1 MPTKKTNKG
10 QVIDMDAIMAQNQ
23 SSVAVG
29 NMGVNAKG
37 DKIGKD
43 GVVVQTSEDRVRAYY
58 KDNPKSSTAQ
68 ASLKGKRPT
77 LTPDGQLQDPH
88 MEVKTAK
95 TQKENVR
102 MQDEPSVTD
111 TVQEVLDD
119 AKIAQSL
126 PQEPDEFD
134 VPDGAEPIGYKE
146 VELPNGD
153 IEMVPI
159 YRNED
164 L

>member
-1 MPTKKTNKG
+1 MPTKRTNKG

-37 DKIGKD
+37 DKLGKD
-43 GVVVQTSEDRVRAYY
+43 GVVVQSSEDRVRAYY
-58 KDNPKSSTAQ
+58 KDNPKSSTSK

-88 MEVKTAK
+88 MEVKTSK

-102 MQDEPSVTD
+102 TQDEPSVSE
-111 TVQEVLDD
+111 TVQEVFDD
-119 AKIAQSL
+119 AKIAQEL
-126 PQEPDEFD
+126 PDEPEEFD
-134 VPDGAEPIGYKE
+134 APEGVEPIGYKE

-159 YRNED
+159 YREED
-164 L
+164 R